1 MSIKEDGQSRRCG
14 SDLNCLH
21 EDNII
26 TDINKTNFIEISLHF
41 LKKPFRYENCPKLV
55 YWFLFN

>member
-26 TDINKTNFIEISLHF
+26 TDINKTNFI
-41 LKKPFRYENCPKLV
+41 
-55 YWFLFN
+55 